1 MHQILYSPNNTN
13 TSDNAHTSYNTPE
26 FSSNLIDEE
35 ASGDDQIPTENVTN
49 TKIELKRQLIVLSI
63 VLYIL
68 FTVSMIWMSRY
79 NNTASDRN
87 TIKSVSIIENK
98 IPNREDWLGKLEP
111 KNPNNNQHNVFTT
124 NKETLGPKIPCP
136 WAPGHHGNLCNDQ
149 EWIGYY
155 YPNQH
160 SDEISDEEGSG
171 ENTLNI

>member
-1 MHQILYSPNNTN
+1 M
-13 TSDNAHTSYNTPE
+13 
-26 FSSNLIDEE
+26 
-35 ASGDDQIPTENVTN
+35 
-49 TKIELKRQLIVLSI
+49 
-63 VLYIL
+63 LYIL

-87 TIKSVSIIENK
+87 TNIESVSIIENT
-98 IPNREDWLGKLEP
+98 IPSRKDNLKDWLGKLEP

-136 WAPGHHGNLCNDQ
+136 LTPGHHGNLCNDQ

-160 SDEISDEEGSG
+160 SDEILGEEGSG
-171 ENTLNI
+171 ENTLNL